1 MISPMLLCGPRFL
14 KLLMRAPGSS
24 LCHRPFSRARF
35 QRRHPGPRPVRTKA
49 WPRGFPWLGN
59 ANKQKVAEA
68 NFFVDKC
75 IEACERAANSN
86 GFFILEHPED
96 LGVVDDEHPG
106 SIWQWQEILELI
118 PKCNACC
125 FAIHQCR
132 FGAITPKPTRLLT
145 NLHVSD
151 SRCHMSL
158 PKFDRLGFLQRA
170 TATEMWPPSFTY
182 VDWEDWH

>member
-1 MISPMLLCGPRFL
+1 
-14 KLLMRAPGSS
+14 MRAPGSS
-24 LCHRPFSRARF
+24 LCHRPATLSAGQDFNGAIQARG
-35 QRRHPGPRPVRTKA
+35 QCERRHGPGDFHVWAMQTNRRLP
-49 WPRGFPWLGN
+49 
-59 ANKQKVAEA
+59 KQF
-68 NFFVDKC
+68 FFVDKC